1 MLCGTPLENP
11 IPLHNYSKTKTWER
25 RSIVELLNGK
35 ADSPIVFPDTRAGPD
50 LVFMA
55 GVDVFV
61 NVQMKFREDFTLDAA
76 FRSVTPEYLYKDK
89 KFETPTGLKERAQ
102 LIVEMLKEK
111 KVIRVVIAYP
121 FKAKHHWKNH
131 IMKPGDFR
139 RAKRRQ
145 NGTYR
150 NDDYISIL
158 VDEQNAVNFFG
169 APQVEQFDQVRRE
182 AEIYSIEY
190 PAQPEDPEEAESE
203 ASPSNGD
210 FEMLP

>member
-1 MLCGTPLENP
+1 
-11 IPLHNYSKTKTWER
+11 
-25 RSIVELLNGK
+25 
-35 ADSPIVFPDTRAGPD
+35 
-50 LVFMA
+50 
-55 GVDVFV
+55 
-61 NVQMKFREDFTLDAA
+61 
-76 FRSVTPEYLYKDK
+76 
-89 KFETPTGLKERAQ
+89 
-102 LIVEMLKEK
+102 
-111 KVIRVVIAYP
+111 
-121 FKAKHHWKNH
+121 
-131 IMKPGDFR
+131 MKPGDFR